1 MGLTDTIR
9 NKVNSLFNFDSQQ
22 QSNQLKNKIDTLYG
36 KQNTTT
42 APNING
48 YSNELSESDFAVKQ
62 KNGEYGTRNGITYGH
77 FGMHTNSKGGIIIT
91 YLPIGKAVAVVPDR
105 QQADKFVIEAEK
117 STKKYL
123 LYLYKTENGEIAVG
137 SDVNSFMNV
146 IKNIQSDI
154 EDKYTAD
161 DVQSNEPQNNDSV
174 TENDNTVQTNDNK
187 AQTTETEQKEQHT
200 ESVSDDNDISK
211 VTLAPLTGS
220 QKQINWAEAIR
231 KDFYD
236 KWVHRAKTPE
246 EFDFLN
252 YIFQTK
258 TDSSEW
264 IDNESRSSQ
273 TKWLREIHEEYQKS
287 KSGMID
293 NLSNGVP
300 NNDVQNNSRAVN
312 NEPLTDKY
320 SVIKTQHTKTGED
333 LWVVELKDKI
343 SADEYKKLNAK
354 VKEVGGYYSRYAKTP
369 DGKPIS
375 GFIFKS
381 EPTEEVFDVFN
392 DFFGTTGTLK
402 ETDDVQADENIK
414 DSQSTNNNTE
424 SDEENVSE
432 NNKTVLNS
440 QSENDTIKEIPD
452 LETGDV
458 IEYDGRQWGVTQ
470 TGLNM
475 SFKNL
480 DKSDSKQTFSHI
492 GAMENFKQT
501 HDYKMISKADN
512 SKNINEVKDDD
523 IDKSRKILEDSNRID
538 KSKTRI
544 ETRGIFQ
551 RGNSDNNIS
560 GGLSRI
566 DEKGC
571 TVLEKRKIQEV
582 AELDSFKK
590 LSWFVV
596 NEISADKN
604 KNLYKKYEN
613 DSRWDEGYDFR
624 EMVTYDM
631 LTDSQNELRVIFGDN
646 IAEYFNKYIDP
657 ITGHNRKKA
666 TVLYNERHQE

>member
-1 MGLTDTIR
+1 M
-9 NKVNSLFNFDSQQ
+9 
-22 QSNQLKNKIDTLYG
+22 
-36 KQNTTT
+36 
-42 APNING
+42 
-48 YSNELSESDFAVKQ
+48 
-62 KNGEYGTRNGITYGH
+62 
-77 FGMHTNSKGGIIIT
+77 
-91 YLPIGKAVAVVPDR
+91 
-105 QQADKFVIEAEK
+105 
-117 STKKYL
+117 
-123 LYLYKTENGEIAVG
+123 
-137 SDVNSFMNV
+137 
-146 IKNIQSDI
+146 
-154 EDKYTAD
+154 
-161 DVQSNEPQNNDSV
+161 
-174 TENDNTVQTNDNK
+174 
-187 AQTTETEQKEQHT
+187 
-200 ESVSDDNDISK
+200 
-211 VTLAPLTGS
+211 
-220 QKQINWAEAIR
+220 
-231 KDFYD
+231 
-236 KWVHRAKTPE
+236 
-246 EFDFLN
+246 
-252 YIFQTK
+252 
-258 TDSSEW
+258 
-264 IDNESRSSQ
+264 
-273 TKWLREIHEEYQKS
+273 
-287 KSGMID
+287 
-293 NLSNGVP
+293 
-300 NNDVQNNSRAVN
+300 
-312 NEPLTDKY
+312 
-320 SVIKTQHTKTGED
+320 
-333 LWVVELKDKI
+333 
-343 SADEYKKLNAK
+343 
-354 VKEVGGYYSRYAKTP
+354 
-369 DGKPIS
+369 
-375 GFIFKS
+375 
-381 EPTEEVFDVFN
+381 FN

-470 TGLNM
+470 MGLNM

-501 HDYKMISKADN
+501 HDYKMISKVDN

-657 ITGHNRKKA
+657 ITDITGKKLP
-666 TVLYNERHQE
+666 LYITKGTKNSIVKNKHGQLIPLYHGTGSKFDSLNVVISVYILAVILKQFSV